1 MLRLFSKELT
11 GYFSSLTGYIV
22 IIIFL
27 LSTSLFIWIFPGDV
41 NIPESGYAHLTPL
54 FQIAPW
60 VFLFLAPAVTM
71 RFFSEEKKSGTLDLL
86 LTKPISDF
94 KIVFAKFLAGVTI
107 VLFALIPTLI
117 YYYSVS
123 QLASPP
129 GNIDHGAT
137 IGSYLGLFFLAA
149 IYVAIGVFSSSLAQ
163 NQIIAFLI
171 AFSLSFVIFVGFQA
185 IGTLVGDSHP
195 GFIFNGLAA
204 IFSFDPKSLLI
215 EIGFLIKQLGIE
227 EHYRSISRG
236 VIDLRDIIYFIS
248 VAAFFILLT
257 KTKLQSRKW

>member
-1 MLRLFSKELT
+1 MFKLFQKELT

-27 LSTSLFIWIFPGDV
+27 LSTSLFIWVFPGDS

-54 FQIAPW
+54 FMIAPW

-94 KIVFAKFLAGVTI
+94 KIVFAKFLAGLSIIT
-107 VLFALIPTLI
+107 LALIPTLI

-123 QLASPP
+123 KLATPV
-129 GNIDHGAT
+129 GNLDHGAT
-137 IGSYLGLFFLAA
+137 IGSYIGLFFLAA
-149 IYVAIGVFSSSLAQ
+149 IYVAIGVFASSLAQ
-163 NQIIAFLI
+163 NQIVAFLI
-171 AFSLSFVIFVGFQA
+171 ALAISFFIFVGFEA
-185 IGTLVGDSHP
+185 LGTLAGNSEA
-195 GFIFNGLAA
+195 GFF
-204 IFSFDPKSLLI
+204 
-215 EIGFLIKQLGIE
+215 IKQMGIN

-236 VIDLRDIIYFIS
+236 IVDLRDIIYFIS
-248 VAAFFILLT
+248 TVTLFLLFT
-257 KTKLQSRKW
+257 KTKMQSRKW

>member
-1 MLRLFSKELT
+1 MLTLFQKELT
-11 GYFSSLTGYIV
+11 GYFSTLSGYIV

-27 LSTSLFIWIFPGDV
+27 LSTSLFIWVFPGAL
-41 NIPESGYAHLTPL
+41 NIPETGYAHLMPL
-54 FQIAPW
+54 FTIAPW

-94 KIVFAKFLAGVTI
+94 KIVFAKFMAGVAI
-107 VLFALIPTLI
+107 VILSLLPTLI

-123 QLASPP
+123 QISSPP

-137 IGSYLGLFFLAA
+137 IGSYIGLFFLAA

-171 AFSLSFVIFVGFQA
+171 SLTISFFLFVGFEA
-185 IGTLVGDSHP
+185 LGTIAGNSEA
-195 GFIFNGLAA
+195 GF
-204 IFSFDPKSLLI
+204 
-215 EIGFLIKQLGIE
+215 FLRQMGIE

-248 VAAFFILLT
+248 VATFFILLT